1 MGSMK
6 KQSTTELLK
15 QAIAQAG
22 GAVEVARHFEF
33 AYPSAVYNW
42 ISARIPA
49 DCCKKLCDMKG
60 VKVTPKQLRP
70 DVF

>member
-42 ISARIPA
+42 FSSRIPA
-49 DCCKKLCDMKG
+49 EHVKKLCAMKG
-60 VKVTPKQLRP
+60 VKITPSQLRP